1 MFYRLFLIIIF
12 AYSFSLKATEVTVI
26 ELHNNKTLDQLV
38 LEEQTAIEKKTL
50 EDNLSEKNE
59 NEAEDISENANQNKL
74 ETSQGDSV
82 EVTTLDDTNI
92 TQNSDSQEVAFII
105 TDSIINLNENV
116 LKNYL
121 EQTKKIQSITI
132 AKEFLDILHIFYIFV
147 LE

>member
-1 MFYRLFLIIIF
+1 MMFYRLFLIIIF

-121 EQTKKIQSITI
+121 EQTKK
-132 AKEFLDILHIFYIFV
+132 
-147 LE
+147 